1 MVSMAKSER
10 KKDIVTLL
18 QKQGFSSTQNL
29 AKQMAVSQTTIYRYL
44 TELEEEGLVRK
55 EYGGVTLG
63 QRPVGI
69 DLDYG
74 ARRLENVFE
83 KQSIADQA
91 AALVEPGDTIFIDSS
106 TTGVAFAQRLGSAAL
121 HDLTIITNSPRI
133 ILALRHKPEFRLICS
148 GGTYLTRHDTLVGS
162 PAEEFISG
170 LTANKCFFSAMGV
183 TPQACTDADPAD
195 VRVKRLML
203 ARAQIKILLA
213 DHSKFGRST
222 TFTVITPAELN
233 VVVTDAGT
241 HADVLA
247 PFQALGLTVFT
258 AAAAN

>member
-1 MVSMAKSER
+1 MAKTDR

-29 AKQMAVSQTTIYRYL
+29 AKHLAVSQTTIYRYL
-44 TELEEEGLVRK
+44 TELEAEGQVRK

-74 ARRLENVFE
+74 ARRLENVYE

-133 ILALRHKPEFRLICS
+133 VLALRHKPEFRLICT
-148 GGTYLTRHDTLVGS
+148 GGTYLSRHDTLVGS
-162 PAEEFISG
+162 PAEEFITG

-183 TPQACTDADPAD
+183 TAQACTDADPAD

-203 ARAQIKILLA
+203 ARARTKILLA

-222 TFTVITPAELN
+222 TFTVITPPELDTL
-233 VVVTDAGT
+233 VTDAS
-241 HADVLA
+241 ADVELLA
-247 PFQALGLTVFT
+247 PFQAMGLTVLI
-258 AAAAN
+258 AEPVA